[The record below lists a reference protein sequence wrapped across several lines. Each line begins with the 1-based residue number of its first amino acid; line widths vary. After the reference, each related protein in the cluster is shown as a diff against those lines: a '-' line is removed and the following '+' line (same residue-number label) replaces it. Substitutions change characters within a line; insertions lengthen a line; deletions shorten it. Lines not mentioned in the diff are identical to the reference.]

1 MSALLYHFLAQLL
14 CRGVEWTLHKRYRDF
29 YNLHH
34 ELIKE
39 NQNYNIDLPKLPEKR
54 WFERQRWI
62 NRYGNEIL
70 SVWIPYATT
79 LNFFFIQS
87 GRKVWLDKKNSTSRL
102 SACYSEDTS
111 IAK

>member
-1 MSALLYHFLAQLL
+1 MRRDRFDRVHHFIVQLL

-62 NRYGNEIL
+62 NRYG
-70 SVWIPYATT
+70 SKFPQFGFVHDWTC
-79 LNFFFIQS
+79 
-87 GRKVWLDKKNSTSRL
+87 G
-102 SACYSEDTS
+102 
-111 IAK
+111 